1 MRHLSWDSE
10 YVAKTPS
17 RRKAAL
23 HQRGKNEEGAIF
35 QANEDKKRKKLDEQN
50 YNRVRR
56 DVEKSLISGG
66 TLSFAT
72 SHGPTRYLSSVCAEK
87 DPTQLACYLLELT
100 NNNLKTTTELLQEC
114 SRVLTNEGEAVVV
127 ECQFDS
133 SCYIPNQKR
142 NRSLWMTL
150 LSSPSSTLQS
160 RAFFWN
166 AK

>member
-1 MRHLSWDSE
+1 M
-10 YVAKTPS
+10 AKAPS
-17 RRKAAL
+17 RRKATLYKRSRDEACDTL
-23 HQRGKNEEGAIF
+23 

-100 NNNLKTTTELLQEC
+100 NNNLKMTTELLQEC

-127 ECQFDS
+127 GF
-133 SCYIPNQKR
+133 
-142 NRSLWMTL
+142 
-150 LSSPSSTLQS
+150 
-160 RAFFWN
+160 
-166 AK
+166 